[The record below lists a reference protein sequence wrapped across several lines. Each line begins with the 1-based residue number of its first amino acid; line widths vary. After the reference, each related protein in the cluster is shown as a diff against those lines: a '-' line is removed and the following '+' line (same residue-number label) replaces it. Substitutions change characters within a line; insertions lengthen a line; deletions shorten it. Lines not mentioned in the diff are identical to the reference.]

1 MTMRDEM
8 KGDECTLK
16 LLCTRVSSKSKT
28 KHLRP
33 ACAGVMGGKSGLG
46 IPS

>member
-1 MTMRDEM
+1 MLDEM
-8 KGDECTLK
+8 KWGERTLK

-46 IPS
+46 TPS